1 VIHVPL
7 RQLRGT
13 GRSDRGMLQTGKH
26 KD

>member
-13 GRSDRGMLQTGKH
+13 GRGDRGVLQTGKH